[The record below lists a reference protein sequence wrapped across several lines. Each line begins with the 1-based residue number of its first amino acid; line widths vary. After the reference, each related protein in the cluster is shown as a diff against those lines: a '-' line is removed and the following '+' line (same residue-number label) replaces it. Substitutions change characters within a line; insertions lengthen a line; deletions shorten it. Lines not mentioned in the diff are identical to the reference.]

1 MCWPSKRCDRKSRAA
16 TTRFCHI
23 TIAKRAVPASSRIRW
38 RHRLRMS
45 SYGFRRGQRIASLLL
60 VIVHPT
66 VGVLANDSRSC
77 LSIPMTVAVTAKKSP
92 LTVVTATATVASS
105 PPSYLNA
112 QVSIAMIE
120 VPEKFMHEMQ
130 PLHEESCTRSCGIA
144 TLWFR
149 CRRVDFSRSL
159 WNGSPGG

>member
-23 TIAKRAVPASSRIRW
+23 TIAKRAVPASSR
-38 RHRLRMS
+38 LPTAS
-45 SYGFRRGQRIASLLL
+45 RRGQRIASLLL